1 MEERIFTSCTEIRR
15 LARRFMLAADGCTM
29 RKAAGSPIQCLSCIL
44 GNFQTLGSRPRSG
57 GQPSIA
63 VSRAQLSGVPVVSS
77 ADNRQIPLLSCK
89 VAAERAG
96 RRPRTRWQP
105 LSIGGRSSGRETD
118 THELRRD
125 PSARPTIHASSRR
138 IHNATYKEGCSQS
151 DEFSVAWDY

>member
-1 MEERIFTSCTEIRR
+1 MEETDIHELRR
-15 LARRFMLAADGCTM
+15 DPSARPTIHASSRRMHNAT

-89 VAAERAG
+89 AAPSERE
-96 RRPRTRWQP
+96 
-105 LSIGGRSSGRETD
+105 GGQERGGQRYRSEVD
-118 THELRRD
+118 
-125 PSARPTIHASSRR
+125 
-138 IHNATYKEGCSQS
+138 
-151 DEFSVAWDY
+151 

>member
-1 MEERIFTSCTEIRR
+1 MCLWCSKFWTDEYFSYPIRR
-15 LARRFMLAADGCTM
+15 PPSERKEVKNAVAALSIGGRSSGQGETSTHELCRDPSARPTIHANSRRIHNAT

-89 VAAERAG
+89 AAPSERE
-96 RRPRTRWQP
+96 
-105 LSIGGRSSGRETD
+105 GGQERGGQRYRSEID
-118 THELRRD
+118 
-125 PSARPTIHASSRR
+125 
-138 IHNATYKEGCSQS
+138 
-151 DEFSVAWDY
+151 